1 MYNVLFLLPFVA
13 QGLEMMNLLVSVNTQ
28 HIDLQTLMLL
38 KLHRPASTWNKLL
51 LISFYLLVKHFFA
64 SKTLLYDGIL
74 ASTSI
79 IAYIWLLRLC
89 ALFHVLFELTLHL
102 YIAYCTFNYRTE
114 RSVVMFDVYYTKIIA
129 MGFSRIRE
137 VSSLFSCAGWQ
148 IVPMA

>member
-13 QGLEMMNLLVSVNTQ
+13 QALEMMNLLVSVNTQ

-79 IAYIWLLRLC
+79 IAYIWLRLC
-89 ALFHVLFELTLHL
+89 ALFHVLFELT
-102 YIAYCTFNYRTE
+102 YIYTSRTVH
-114 RSVVMFDVYYTKIIA
+114 SII
-129 MGFSRIRE
+129 
-137 VSSLFSCAGWQ
+137 VLKDLW
-148 IVPMA
+148 

>member
-13 QGLEMMNLLVSVNTQ
+13 QALEMMNLLVSVNTQ

-79 IAYIWLLRLC
+79 IAYIWLRLC
-89 ALFHVLFELTLHL
+89 ALFHVLFKLT
-102 YIAYCTFNYRTE
+102 YIYTSRT
-114 RSVVMFDVYYTKIIA
+114 VYSIIA
-129 MGFSRIRE
+129 LKDLWWCSMSTTPRLLQW
-137 VSSLFSCAGWQ
+137 VSQGLGRWVLFFPVQVGR
-148 IVPMA
+148 